1 MPLGV
6 AAITERTPVIAYLGL
21 GANLGAPEAQLQ
33 EALERWKA
41 ICVELEEH
49 IENSCREARNHPN
62 APDGGCWKYLLATWF
77 SSICHCFC
85 AHR

>member
-33 EALERWKA
+33 EALERLHTA
-41 ICVELEEH
+41 E
-49 IENSCREARNHPN
+49 
-62 APDGGCWKYLLATWF
+62 
-77 SSICHCFC
+77 
-85 AHR
+85 